1 MSNFNSQEMIVL
13 RKPDITSDIAVMTI
27 AELKKLLVVAKE
39 QRDLHAA
46 NMRPPDDEITWGGIS
61 EDAWGQAEE
70 WNKHY
75 ANHVNTIKAKI
86 IEMGGFEAV
95 EEESGFFSTVLDS
108 FSVIGSMIK
117 TGFGTIF
124 WFFRK
129 DKKGRNL
136 AVKMLKIAARYAS
149 GQEVPDKE
157 IKELMEEI
165 AMSAL
170 KDEELMDKLGQ

>member
-1 MSNFNSQEMIVL
+1 MSNFNSQEMIIL
-13 RKPDITSDIAVMTI
+13 RKKDITSDVAVMNI
-27 AELKKLLVVAKE
+27 DELKKLLVVAKE
-39 QRDLHAA
+39 QRDFHAS
-46 NMRPPDDEITWGGIS
+46 NMKPADADIVWGDIDES
-61 EDAWGQAEE
+61 AWDNARIFNE
-70 WNKHY
+70 HY

-95 EEESGFFSTVLDS
+95 EEESGFFSTVIDS

-149 GQEVPDKE
+149 GQKVSDKE

-170 KDEELMDKLGQ
+170 KDEDLMDSLGQ